1 MKYLKPK
8 IVYLKILIG
17 LLPYFGAAQIPVT
30 DVAANAQLV
39 ILNQNVATLNSQ
51 LVTLNSTMGKLLAQM
66 ERNVTANSSASKI
79 LSQDL
84 TAKRTPAS
92 YVMGSPEM
100 TELYDLK
107 DKIVEAYKGTQKNL
121 RSFANLEKVEKERKD
136 TKEKESSA
144 LSRSSPSKAIK
155 ASKAKESGVRK
166 AIGLTTATGGSSTAR
181 TRRHPKLGGHWARL
195 AGTPTIQCCSIL
207 PSDESG

>member
-1 MKYLKPK
+1 MMIYLKPR
-8 IVYLKILIG
+8 IVYLRILIG

-121 RSFANLEKVEKERKD
+121 RSFANLEKVEKERATEALAD
-136 TKEKESSA
+136 ALVQVTSLVSQGSHIASTGEIIESADRLSA
-144 LSRSSPSKAIK
+144 LRSILNKMDSVLETIIK
-155 ASKAKESGVRK
+155 VNTSLLQKNEHRK
-166 AIGLTTATGGSSTAR
+166 AVYSLIKTN
-181 TRRHPKLGGHWARL
+181 
-195 AGTPTIQCCSIL
+195 
-207 PSDESG
+207 

>member
-121 RSFANLEKVEKERKD
+121 RSFANLEKVEKERATEALAD
-136 TKEKESSA
+136 ALVQVTSLVSQGSHIASTGEIIESADRLSA
-144 LSRSSPSKAIK
+144 LRSILDKMDSVLETIIK
-155 ASKAKESGVRK
+155 VNTSLLQKNEHRK
-166 AIGLTTATGGSSTAR
+166 AVYSLIKTN
-181 TRRHPKLGGHWARL
+181 
-195 AGTPTIQCCSIL
+195 
-207 PSDESG
+207 